1 MSFQWETPEE
11 INLAL
16 AQRLSRIRKR
26 RKLSQ
31 QALSRKSNVS
41 YGSIKR
47 FETSGQ
53 ISLISLTKICVAL
66 DCADEIR
73 RLFANVE
80 YGSIEEVLHERS

>member
-1 MSFQWETPEE
+1 MSFVWETPEE
-11 INLAL
+11 INMAL
-16 AQRLSRIRKR
+16 AKRFSLIRKR

-31 QALSRKSNVS
+31 VELSQKSNVS

-53 ISLISLTKICVAL
+53 ISLISLTKLYVAL

-73 RLFANVE
+73 NCLPMWSTAVSTRFS
-80 YGSIEEVLHERS
+80 GSKS